1 MTLPTFAAAGTG
13 AATTG
18 TSFNVGYPATVN
30 NLDIAICQVGIRGS
44 YAAPTFPGT
53 FTGVG
58 ADQIAGTTQG
68 QAWAWRR
75 CDGTESG
82 GSISVSG
89 LPGGG
94 VACYG
99 RIYTYAGCVTT
110 GNPYEAQTVTS
121 ANASTTYSSSAIVT
135 LGIDRLLLALT
146 YISDDDKTLAG
157 LTGSN
162 VTFVLQPTPFAS
174 GSGNDG
180 TLAVNQAD
188 VAAITSVTAGSE
200 SYSGAEAWMTH
211 TFALIPA
218 VTYQPRYGYVNY
230 VDPGVL

>member
-18 TSFNVGYPATVN
+18 TSLSVGYPATVN
-30 NLDIAICQVGIRGS
+30 NLDIAICQVAIRTS
-44 YAAPTFPGT
+44 YAGMTFPGT
-53 FTGVG
+53 FSEV
-58 ADQIAGTTQG
+58 ADDQIGATGQG

-75 CDGTESG
+75 CDGTEGG
-82 GSISVSG
+82 GSISVTG

-94 VACYG
+94 AGSYG

-121 ANASTTYSSSAIVT
+121 ATASLTYSSSAIVT
-135 LGIDRLLLALT
+135 LGIDRLLLCLT
-146 YISDDDKTLAG
+146 FISDDDKTLAG

-162 VTFVLQPTPFAS
+162 VTFTLNPTPFAS
-174 GSGNDG
+174 VSGNDG
-180 TLAVNQAD
+180 TLAVNEAN

-200 SYSGAEAWMTH
+200 SYSGSENWMSH